1 MNKGPLCVLA
11 CYILWGLLPGFWRL
25 LDALDPLYLLA
36 VRILWALIFTAALLA
51 VMGKLSAVAA
61 VFRDRRELLRLCA
74 ASVLICINWG
84 VFIWAVNSGH
94 ILDSSLAYYMNPILT
109 VLIGTLVFRE
119 RLTRLQWLS
128 VAITALGLVIA
139 MLRFGR
145 FPWAAVVI
153 GGSFALYGTVKKG
166 VSVDAATSLLMET
179 LIAAPPALAVALWGG
194 LHGGGALSVLE
205 GGQWLLLP
213 LAGVVTSVPLLFFA
227 YGIRRTPMTL
237 AGIIMYVNPT
247 LQLLTGVIFFHEEF
261 TATYGILFGFVWAGL
276 ALYLLSSWLEHQKH
290 KEEAPP
296 CA

>member
-1 MNKGPLCVLA
+1 MKKGPLCVLA
-11 CYILWGLLPGFWRL
+11 CYVLWGLLPGFWRL
-25 LDALDPLYLLA
+25 LNMLDPLYLLA
-36 VRILWALIFTAALLA
+36 VRILWALLFTALLLA
-51 VMGKLSAVAA
+51 AMGKLSTVAA

-109 VLIGTLVFRE
+109 VLIGTLAYRE

-139 MLRFGR
+139 MFRFGQ

-153 GGSFALYGTVKKG
+153 GGSFALYGAVKKD
-166 VSVDAATSLLMET
+166 VSVDAVTSLLMET
-179 LIAAPPALAVALWGG
+179 LIAAPPALAVVLWNGFR
-194 LHGGGALSVLE
+194 GGALSVLE
-205 GGQWLLLP
+205 GRQWLLP

-227 YGIRRTPMTL
+227 YGIRRTPLTL

-247 LQLLTGVIFFHEEF
+247 LQLLTGVLFFHEEF

>member
-1 MNKGPLCVLA
+1 MKKGPLCVLA
-11 CYILWGLLPGFWRL
+11 CYVLWGLLPGFWRL
-25 LDALDPLYLLA
+25 LNMLDPLYLLA
-36 VRILWALIFTAALLA
+36 VRILWALLFTALLLA
-51 VMGKLSAVAA
+51 AMGKLSTVAA

-109 VLIGTLVFRE
+109 VLIGTLAYRE

-139 MLRFGR
+139 MFRFGQ

-153 GGSFALYGTVKKG
+153 GGSFALYGAVKKD
-166 VSVDAATSLLMET
+166 VSVDAVTSLLMET
-179 LIAAPPALAVALWGG
+179 LIAAPPALAVVLWNG
-194 LHGGGALSVLE
+194 LRGGALSVLE
-205 GGQWLLLP
+205 GRQWLLP

-227 YGIRRTPMTL
+227 YGIRRTPLTL

-247 LQLLTGVIFFHEEF
+247 LQLLTGVLFFHEEF